1 MDTSSSME
9 EECYGELK
17 MKKMDAVKEL
27 FDGFATRTMAY
38 DFHHVIG
45 LASFS
50 SKVTV
55 IHTFTET
62 LEKFKVV
69 LNIISNHLQPPCKG
83 QGTCFFF
90 KHFITFLLD

>member
-27 FDGFATRTMAY
+27 FDSFATRTMAY

-55 IHTFTET
+55 IHTFTEN

-69 LNIISNHLQPPCKG
+69 FNIISNQLVVKANRL
-83 QGTCFFF
+83 FFF
-90 KHFITFLLD
+90 YILLYSSSIDL